1 MDARY
6 RESYA
11 RMVEMVGVLYR
22 SGVPLVIGTDGN
34 GFLMLP
40 REFEVF
46 VSAGIPPA
54 EVLRMDTLGAAQVM
68 KRDSEFGRIA
78 PGYVSDMILVDGDP
92 LINVSDMRKVRTVLR
107 GNRLYDTTALFQAV
121 GLAPAP

>member
-46 VSAGIPPA
+46 VSA
-54 EVLRMDTLGAAQVM
+54 
-68 KRDSEFGRIA
+68 
-78 PGYVSDMILVDGDP
+78 DGDP